1 MKFCSEC
8 GAGINIQIPPGDD
21 RQRYVCNHCGFIH
34 YQNPRIVAG
43 SLPVWK
49 DQILLCRRAIEPR
62 YGLWT
67 LPAGFMELGETTLEA
82 AIRETREEAN
92 ARIQIKGLYVVI
104 NLPEVNQVYMM
115 FRAELL
121 DLDFGPGTESL
132 DVRLCSEADIPW
144 DELAFGTI
152 RHTLNYYFNDRREGT
167 FPLHMGDIVKEGD
180 HFSYRS
186 SS

>member
-8 GAGINIQIPPGDD
+8 GAGVKIQVPPGDD

-92 ARIQIKGLYVVI
+92 ARIRIQGLYVVI

-121 DLDFGPGTESL
+121 DLDFSPGTESL
-132 DVRLCSEADIPW
+132 DVRLCSKADIPW
-144 DELAFGTI
+144 DDLAFSTI
-152 RHTLNYYFNDRREGT
+152 RHTLNYYFNDRQEGV

-180 HFSYRS
+180 HVSYRIS
-186 SS
+186 T

>member
-152 RHTLNYYFNDRREGT
+152 RHTLNYYFNDRREGA

>member
-121 DLDFGPGTESL
+121 NLDFGPGTESL
-132 DVRLCSEADIPW
+132 DVRLCREADIPW

-152 RHTLNYYFNDRREGT
+152 RHTLNHYFNDRREGA